1 MQKLI
6 KNLLAPRL
14 TLSLAIL
21 YSLGILYVSLM
32 RTDGLPKVN
41 FNQID
46 KVFHFVSYLELTK
59 LWYLYY
65 ISCNLKNGLK
75 KKSLLIIGLLAIAFG
90 ILIEIFQDVMTS
102 YRTIDSLDVLANTL
116 GVFTAYILALMLRL
130 RVQNFKSNE

>member
-46 KVFHFVSYLELTK
+46 KVFHFVAYLGLTK

-75 KKSLLIIGLLAIAFG
+75 KKSFLIIGLLAIAFG

-130 RVQNFKSNE
+130 RVQTFKSNE

>member
-1 MQKLI
+1 MQKFI

-46 KVFHFVSYLELTK
+46 KVFHFVAYLGLTK

-75 KKSLLIIGLLAIAFG
+75 KKSFFNNWA
-90 ILIEIFQDVMTS
+90 V
-102 YRTIDSLDVLANTL
+102 
-116 GVFTAYILALMLRL
+116 
-130 RVQNFKSNE
+130 SNCFWHPY